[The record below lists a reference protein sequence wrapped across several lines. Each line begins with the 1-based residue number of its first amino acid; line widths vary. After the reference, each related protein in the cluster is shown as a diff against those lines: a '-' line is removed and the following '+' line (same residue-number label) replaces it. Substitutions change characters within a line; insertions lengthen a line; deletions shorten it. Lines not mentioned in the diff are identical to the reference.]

1 MKLGQLG
8 FPSGNNSNKTD
19 GMGIYRPEVN
29 SLIKSGEKYS
39 NSYTLHGTWNQSSE
53 SNPTAVA
60 LSSDG
65 SKVYVIGT
73 TNKTVYQFTL
83 SEPWDITTASSSPS
97 ASRELNSYL
106 NGQIGIGMV
115 YPSCLEFKPDGTKMF
130 VSDYERRVIIQLEL
144 STAWNVS
151 TAYVDTSHGGGT
163 GYPIHWNRQDGD
175 SSGGN
180 GFRGLRAFAF
190 SEDGDN
196 LWVASNRFSQD
207 RSVLTRFDIKLIGT
221 GPSTRE
227 KFDLG
232 YSEYNYETRDYGNPP
247 PESLP
252 EDNFSVPTRTNQNY
266 ESTTNDDNVNL
277 NMNSYWGTP
286 TDLSYWYTSDGGG
299 STTFPQVI
307 MGGGMSK
314 GRGNWFPSLIT
325 AKMPA
330 NDSSWSN
337 YYGDD
342 YTPAG
347 WDMNFLMTFELR
359 NLNTLAEVSQ
369 RLKADSDFVTTQSGT
384 YLPLD
389 GEAPTVKGPTGS
401 TFLGFNEFN
410 KHPEHIQYIGPKTGI
425 GDPEGVYIDRQR
437 SVGSRKMYVACSGG
451 SVTVAQYNLVEK

>member
-8 FPSGNNSNKTD
+8 FPSGSNSNKTD

-53 SNPTAVA
+53 SHPTAVA

-65 SKVYVIGT
+65 SKVYVIGK
-73 TNKTVYQFTL
+73 TNKTVYQFSL
-83 SEPWDITTASSSPS
+83 SKNWDITTASSSPS
-97 ASRELNSYL
+97 ASRELNNYL
-106 NGQIGIGMV
+106 TNQIGIGMAI
-115 YPSCLEFKPDGTKMF
+115 PSCLEFKPDGTKMF
-130 VSDYERRVIIQLEL
+130 VSDYEERVIVQLEL

-163 GYPIHWNRQDGD
+163 GYPIHWCRQDGD

-180 GFRGLRAFAF
+180 AFRGLRAFAF
-190 SEDGDN
+190 SEDGHN
-196 LWVASNRFSQD
+196 LWTASNRTGLLSD
-207 RSVLTRFDIKLIGT
+207 RSVLTRFDIKLVGT
-221 GPSTRE
+221 GPSTRDR
-227 KFDLG
+227 FDLG
-232 YSEYNYETRDYGNPP
+232 YSEYNYETLPNSGSPP
-247 PESLP
+247 SQSLP
-252 EDNFSVPTRTNQNY
+252 DNSVDTLPNQNY
-266 ESTTNDDNVNL
+266 ESNPGDDRVNL
-277 NMNSYWGTP
+277 YMNSYWGIP
-286 TDLSYWYTSDGGG
+286 SDLTNWYSIVNGG
-299 STTFPQVI
+299 STTYPEMI
-307 MGGGMSK
+307 MGGGISK

-325 AKMPA
+325 AKMPST
-330 NDSSWSN
+330 NPGWS
-337 YYGDD
+337 YYEADA

-347 WDMNFLMTFELR
+347 WDMNFLMTFELY
-359 NLNTLAEVSQ
+359 NLKTLSEVSQ

-389 GEAPTVKGPTGS
+389 GETPGEKSGS
-401 TFLGFNEFN
+401 DYEGFNELN
-410 KHPEHIQYIGPKTGI
+410 RHPEHIQYIGPKTGI